1 MVTLLE
7 AAAGAGVAFSKAETR
22 AFSSIA
28 VDSTSFNLESRELE
42 AVGELNGF
50 KLLT

>member
-22 AFSSIA
+22 AFNSVTA
-28 VDSTSFNLESRELE
+28 DSTFVSLESRELE
-42 AVGELNGF
+42 TAGELNGF